1 MKENN
6 LGGRNMTPY
15 QYRKLENKVCFIWH
29 CVKSIVLDI
38 LMVIAMFF
46 YIGLLLYI
54 PSFIAYIF

>member
-1 MKENN
+1 
-6 LGGRNMTPY
+6 MTPY
-15 QYRKLENKVCFIWH
+15 QYRKLKYKLSKVWH

-54 PSFIAYIF
+54 PSLIAYIL

>member
-1 MKENN
+1 
-6 LGGRNMTPY
+6 MTPY

-29 CVKSIVLDI
+29 YVKSIVLDI

-54 PSFIAYIF
+54 PSLIAYIF